1 MISFESEEDLQPVP
15 PDTMTPM
22 IDVILSLIAFMM
34 LLINAPLMTM
44 DFDLPKVEQNYVASG
59 ENKFVSLYIL
69 NEGNLWRLNQT
80 DIEGRDA
87 LEVALQTAVVDQK
100 EKITTVLSIDKQ
112 AAVQRMIDTLDVLK
126 TMGIKDTQI
135 AIESETQ

>member
-1 MISFESEEDLQPVP
+1 MISFESEEELQPVP

-44 DFDLPKVEQNYVASG
+44 DLDLPKVEQHYVASG

-69 NEGNLWRLNQT
+69 SEDNSWQLNQA

-87 LEVALQTAVVDQK
+87 LEHALQTAVVDQK